1 MAMKYVGN
9 GSFLPHVPA
18 RDLTDEEVEMYGGEE
33 ALALSRLYE
42 TVPKSRAKHE
52 KPDYANKMVQ
62 PGSEDKESEE

>member
-1 MAMKYVGN
+1 MKYVGD

-42 TVPKSRAKHE
+42 VTPKAAAKQH
-52 KPDYANKMVQ
+52 KPDYSNKMVK
-62 PGSEDKESEE
+62 PGSEDKEE